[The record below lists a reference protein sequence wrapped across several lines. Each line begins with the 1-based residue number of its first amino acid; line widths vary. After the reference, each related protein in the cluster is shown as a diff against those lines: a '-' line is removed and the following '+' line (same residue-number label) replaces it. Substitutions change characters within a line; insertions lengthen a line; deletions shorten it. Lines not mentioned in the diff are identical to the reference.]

1 MEVHTVRDLGAAVR
15 QARRRRGMSQAEL
28 AERAGVSREWLV
40 RLEQG
45 HPRLETQLVLDTLAA
60 VGLTVLTTSKEEA
73 SQDAVDATWDDLF
86 SGLSSGTADQDPRP
100 GSSGSA
106 GRGQED
112 G

>member
-28 AERAGVSREWLV
+28 AELAGVSREWLV

-45 HPRLETQLVLDTLAA
+45 HPRLEAQLVLDALAA
-60 VGLTVLTTSKEEA
+60 VGLTVLTTSTEQPAE
-73 SQDAVDATWDDLF
+73 DTVEATWDDLL
-86 SGLSSGTADQDPRP
+86 SGLSRRTANHDPAQGEDTTTGEDR
-100 GSSGSA
+100 
-106 GRGQED
+106 ED